1 MSEQITGSEAI
12 CRALI
17 AEGVDTIFGYP
28 GGQIIDFY
36 DKLYSHSDQ
45 LHHILTRH
53 EQGAL
58 HAAQGFARASGKVG
72 VVTITS
78 GPAATNAITGIAD
91 ANIDSTPLVVII
103 GQVGVTQLGTDAF
116 QEADVIGI
124 TLPVTKWAYQVQS
137 AEEIPWAIA
146 RAFFIAST
154 GRPGVVVLDLTND
167 AQKGKLDWDYKK
179 INYIRSY
186 DPDPELQDAD
196 LKTAADLL
204 NNAERPMIIAGHG
217 VEIAEAEPELRALA
231 EKADIPVAATLL
243 GLSTMPSDHRL
254 FKGMV
259 GMHGNIGPNVNTNR
273 ADVIMAVGM
282 RFDNRITGKITQY
295 APQAKIIHIEID
307 KAEINKN
314 IKADTMIHADAR
326 KALTALLPMIKEA
339 RHTEWLATFEE
350 PERVER
356 EKVMKRELY
365 PDDIAPDGA
374 MRMGEVIRKISE
386 ASGNRGILVTDVGQ
400 NQMMAARYFK
410 FSLPKS
416 ILTSGGLGTMGFG
429 LPAAIGAKVACPDR
443 TVFAFMG
450 DGGFQMTMQELGT
463 MLAYGI
469 KVKMIILDNDFLG
482 NVRQWQAM
490 FYHNHFSQTPMINPD
505 FVTIASAYGIRGERV
520 SRRDQLNDA
529 IGRLLADDESYLLDV
544 NIDPTDMVFPMIVPG
559 ASVDEVLI
567 DADTHYKGQNS

>member
-1 MSEQITGSEAI
+1 M
-12 CRALI
+12 
-17 AEGVDTIFGYP
+17 
-28 GGQIIDFY
+28 
-36 DKLYSHSDQ
+36 
-45 LHHILTRH
+45 
-53 EQGAL
+53 
-58 HAAQGFARASGKVG
+58 
-72 VVTITS
+72 VTITS

-103 GQVGVTQLGTDAF
+103 GQVGVTRLGTDAF

-167 AQKGKLDWDYKK
+167 AQKGELDWDYKK

-416 ILTSGGLGTMGFG
+416 ILTSGGWALW
-429 LPAAIGAKVACPDR
+429 VS
-443 TVFAFMG
+443 AFR
-450 DGGFQMTMQELGT
+450 L
-463 MLAYGI
+463 L
-469 KVKMIILDNDFLG
+469 
-482 NVRQWQAM
+482 
-490 FYHNHFSQTPMINPD
+490 
-505 FVTIASAYGIRGERV
+505 SAPRWHVPTALCSHSWATAV
-520 SRRDQLNDA
+520 SR
-529 IGRLLADDESYLLDV
+529 
-544 NIDPTDMVFPMIVPG
+544 
-559 ASVDEVLI
+559 
-567 DADTHYKGQNS
+567 